1 MRATTSDLDVNV
13 IHSRYLAARADGI
26 IPFHG
31 VRYYVTQFGPSG
43 VRGLSDIGSGLDGME
58 G

>member
-1 MRATTSDLDVNV
+1 MSSIRAISPLVRTESF
-13 IHSRYLAARADGI
+13 
-26 IPFHG
+26 PFHG